1 MQLRPDSAEPL
12 YRQLKAILA
21 SQINRGELRPHE
33 KLPSE
38 RDLCRDFGISRMTV
52 RHALATMTQAGLVY
66 TQPGKGVFVADPRL
80 SFDLRVSLSGF
91 TEDVLRSG
99 ATPSSVVLEARLC
112 QATPESAGALHVA
125 EGAELA
131 VVRRLRRVDN
141 VPLAVQTS
149 YLPHRLCPNI
159 LQHDLATH
167 SLMRILGKEYGLR
180 LVRAEQS
187 ARAVLASP
195 EERELLGL
203 ADPAPVMSTERT
215 TYLDTGE
222 VIEFS
227 LGTFCGDWYR
237 LQFELDPTK
246 GQQ

>member
-12 YRQLKAILA
+12 YLQLKTILT

-38 RDLCRDFGISRMTV
+38 RELCRDLGISRMTV
-52 RHALATMTQAGLVY
+52 RHALTAMTQAGLVY

-80 SFDLRVSLSGF
+80 SLDLRVSLAGF
-91 TEDVLRSG
+91 SEDVLRSG
-99 ATPSSVVLEARLC
+99 ATPSSVLLEACLC
-112 QATPESAGALHVA
+112 QATPELSKALHVM
-125 EGAELA
+125 EGEELA
-131 VVRRLRRVDN
+131 NIKRLRRVDN
-141 VPLAVQTS
+141 VPLAVQTA
-149 YLPHRLCPNI
+149 YLPHHLCPNI

-167 SLMRILGKEYGLR
+167 SLIRILGKEYGLR
-180 LVRAEQS
+180 LARAEQT
-187 ARAVLASP
+187 ARAVLASS

-222 VIEFS
+222 VIEFA
-227 LGTFCGDWYR
+227 LGTFCGDWYGLR
-237 LQFELDPTK
+237 FELDPTK
-246 GQQ
+246 G